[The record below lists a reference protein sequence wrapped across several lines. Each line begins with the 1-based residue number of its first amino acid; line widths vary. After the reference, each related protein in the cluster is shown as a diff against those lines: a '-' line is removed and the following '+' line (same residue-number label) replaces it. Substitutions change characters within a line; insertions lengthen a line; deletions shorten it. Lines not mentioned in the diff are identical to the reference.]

1 MELKGIDVSKYQGE
15 IDWPRVAAYGVQFAF
30 VRVGWAGYEGGID
43 EGRDPYFAQNMRGAL
58 DAGLAVGAYV
68 YSYCKTANAAR
79 RAAREAAAL
88 LAPYRLTMP
97 VAFDMEDAAT
107 YKSISKGDNSIIAAA
122 FLDEVRA
129 LGYYPM
135 LYTYTSFAN
144 SYLDMDALSGYDL
157 WLADYRGYMG
167 IQGAD
172 IWQYSSS
179 GRVDGVAGR
188 VDLNIAY
195 KDYPALIGGDGWT
208 TEKKE
213 DDGMMQFLEVFGEK
227 NCQCFTGPDVDAV
240 DKSYNNGTLAS
251 GTYYPLMADCGTG
264 ADGYRWVRVLVGG
277 AERYAAV
284 LDDRCR
290 ITGLS
295 AGDAVRAV
303 QAQSAGGDAEEMA
316 QQVKALESANAGLL
330 ARASTAET
338 KAEQAQD
345 LADGYLARIKA
356 ASAALEG

>member
-15 IDWPRVAAYGVQFAF
+15 IDWQRVAASGVQFAF

-122 FLDEVRA
+122 FLDEVRE

-144 SYLDMDALSGYDL
+144 SYLDMGALSSYDL

-167 IQGAD
+167 IPSAG
-172 IWQYSSS
+172 IWQYTSS
-179 GRVDGVAGR
+179 GRVDGISGR

-195 KDYPALIGGDGWT
+195 KDYPALLSGQGGQ
-208 TEKKE
+208 KE
-213 DDGMMQFLEVFGEK
+213 DKDGMMQFLEVFGSK
-227 NCQCFTGPDVDAV
+227 NCQCFTTADVDAV

-264 ADGYRWVRVLVGG
+264 ADGYRWVRVLAGG

-290 ITGLS
+290 VVGLS

-303 QAQSAGGDAEEMA
+303 QTQSAGGDISAMA
-316 QQVKALESANAGLL
+316 QQVKALENANTGLL
-330 ARASTAET
+330 ARASTAE
-338 KAEQAQD
+338 AQRDQAKQ
-345 LADGYLARIKA
+345 LAAGYLDKIRA
-356 ASAALEG
+356 AAAALEV

>member
-1 MELKGIDVSKYQGE
+1 MKNGIDVSKYQNA
-15 IDWPRVAAYGVQFAF
+15 IDWPRVAASGVHFAF

-43 EGRDPYFAQNMRGAL
+43 EGLDPCFAQNMAGAAA
-58 DAGLAVGAYV
+58 AGLAVGAYV
-68 YSYCKTANAAR
+68 YSYCKTPAAAR

-97 VAFDMEDAAT
+97 LAFDIEDAAT
-107 YKSISKGDNSIIAAA
+107 YKALGRAQSGAVTAA
-122 FLDEVRA
+122 FLEEAKA
-129 LGYYPM
+129 LGYYPL
-135 LYTYTSFAN
+135 LYTYTSFAQ
-144 SYLDMDALSGYDL
+144 SYLDMSALSAYDL

-167 IQGAD
+167 IEGAS
-172 IWQYSSS
+172 IWQHTSD
-179 GRVDGVAGR
+179 GRVDGINGR

-195 KDYPALIGGDGWT
+195 KDYPALIGRQGGQ
-208 TEKKE
+208 KE
-213 DDGMMQFLEVFGEK
+213 DKDDMMQFLEVFGEK
-227 NCQCFTGPDVDAV
+227 NCQCFTGPDVNAV
-240 DKSYNNGTLAS
+240 DRSYNNGTLAS

-264 ADGYRWVRVLVGG
+264 ADGYRWVRVLAGG

-303 QAQSAGGDAEEMA
+303 QAQSAGRDDSAMAE
-316 QQVKALESANAGLL
+316 QVKALESANAGLL

-338 KAEQAQD
+338 KAEQAQN